1 MMELDTAADFSI
13 MSKSEY
19 LEKFADEPLTPSQVT
34 LKTYTG
40 EVLNVSG
47 EMHCDIVYKGKQYC
61 LPILVANYDAKPTL
75 LGKNWLRHI
84 KIEWG
89 EIFCSSKG
97 DVLSA
102 DSQLNDLLSKHS
114 ELFTESY
121 EGMKGLEAH
130 ITMRNDAR
138 PTFVKA
144 RRVPYALKE
153 QVERELDKL
162 EKNGVIKKTDRS
174 CWASPV
180 VVVPKADGTVRICG
194 DYKSTI
200 NQSVEDEQYV
210 LPTTQDLYTA
220 LVGSKVFSK
229 LDLSHAYAQLNVD
242 KESQEYLTI
251 ATHKGLYSYLKL
263 PYGVKSS
270 PKIFQAKMD
279 QIVTATKK
287 FDHITPVLIQ
297 LHWLPVHFRILF
309 KVYKALNGMAPLYI
323 TELLSYRTCSR
334 TLRSTD
340 QKLLAVPKSR
350 LKTYGDRAFSVAAPK
365 LWNELPLDLR
375 SLDTINL
382 FKKHLKT
389 DLFKKAFNV

>member
-1 MMELDTAADFSI
+1 M
-13 MSKSEY
+13 
-19 LEKFADEPLTPSQVT
+19 
-34 LKTYTG
+34 
-40 EVLNVSG
+40 
-47 EMHCDIVYKGKQYC
+47 
-61 LPILVANYDAKPTL
+61 
-75 LGKNWLRHI
+75 
-84 KIEWG
+84 
-89 EIFCSSKG
+89 
-97 DVLSA
+97 SA

-130 ITMRNDAR
+130 ITMRGEAR
-138 PTFVKA
+138 PVFVKA

-153 QVERELDKL
+153 QIERELDKL

-174 CWASPV
+174 CWAKPI
-180 VVVPKADGTVRICG
+180 VVVPKADNTVRICG

-279 QIVTATKK
+279 QILLGVEKCVCK
-287 FDHITPVLIQ
+287 QDDILIG
-297 LHWLPVHFRILF
+297 
-309 KVYKALNGMAPLYI
+309 GMTGRKISRYSL
-323 TELLSYRTCSR
+323 TCW
-334 TLRSTD
+334 TGYT
-340 QKLLAVPKSR
+340 
-350 LKTYGDRAFSVAAPK
+350 
-365 LWNELPLDLR
+365 N
-375 SLDTINL
+375 TICI
-382 FKKHLKT
+382 
-389 DLFKKAFNV
+389 